1 MCVLR
6 VFAVIIFTMV
16 MLFRIDWDVYMRG
29 LEGWDTGTYV
39 FTVQEVV
46 GVMYVL
52 SPLAGSFVGRI
63 WLRPDIQK
71 PVQWNLLYGRHHLSQ
86 YFVLYSEGS
95 LTWGVSSGRGTV

>member
-1 MCVLR
+1 MM
-6 VFAVIIFTMV
+6 FTMV

-39 FTVQEVV
+39 FTVHVELEVV

-52 SPLAGSFVGRI
+52 SPLARSFVGRI

-71 PVQWNLLYGRHHLSQ
+71 PVQWNLLYGGHHLSQ
-86 YFVLYSEGS
+86 YFVPYSEGS